1 MRLIEAL
8 VGRKQLADDRM
19 PAGFRQPSFWSLG
32 PSPLDDGKLWN
43 GSEELTVPF
52 EQYVAQ
58 GYRSNGIVFAVVL
71 ARLALFSEARFQWQ
85 DLAEGRP
92 GDLETGPELDLLER
106 PWPGATTG
114 KMLARMELDVSI
126 AGNSYWTV
134 VDDRHGRRLRRL
146 RPDWVTIVAGSE
158 EDHGDALDARVVG
171 YLYRPPGGDEVL
183 LTADQVAHYA
193 PIPDPLAHWRG
204 MSWLTPVLRE
214 IDADT
219 ATTVHKGRFFKNG
232 ATPNMA
238 VVLDQQ
244 VRPPDFAKFKA
255 MFEEQH
261 KGAENAYKTLF
272 LGGGADVK
280 PLTMDFRQLDFKMTQ
295 GAGETRIAAAGGVP
309 PIIVGL
315 SEGLQSA
322 TYSNYGQARRRFAD
336 GTMRPLWREA
346 AGSLE
351 PLVGPKPGK
360 RLWYDGRDIAFLQED
375 RKDASEIQRQKA
387 STIRQL
393 VDAGYEPDAVVAAVE
408 AENFSLLD
416 GKHTG
421 LYSVQ
426 LQPPGTT
433 SGGGSGEPGPEDED
447 DPADDPA
454 ADPDDPND
462 DPTGGGE

>member
-8 VGRKQLADDRM
+8 ASGRKQLADDRL
-19 PAGFRQPSFWSLG
+19 PGEFRQPAFWSLG
-32 PSPLDDGKLWN
+32 PSPLDEGKLWN

-52 EQYVAQ
+52 EQYVQQ

-85 DLAEGRP
+85 DMNDGRP
-92 GDLETGPELDLLER
+92 GDLHGGPDLELLDR

-126 AGNSYWTV
+126 AGNSYWTIV
-134 VDDRHGRRLRRL
+134 EDRHGRRLRRL

-158 EDHGDALDARVVG
+158 EDNGDALDARVVG
-171 YLYRPPGGDEVL
+171 YLYRPPGGDETL
-183 LTADQVAHYA
+183 LTADQVGHYA
-193 PIPDPLAHWRG
+193 PIPDPAVHWRG
-204 MSWLTPVLRE
+204 MSWLTPILRE
-214 IDADT
+214 IDSDT
-219 ATTVHKGRFFKNG
+219 AATVHKGRFFRNG

-238 VVLDQQ
+238 AVLDQQ
-244 VRPPDFAKFKA
+244 VRPNDFAKFKE
-255 MFEEQH
+255 MFEESH
-261 KGAENAYKTLF
+261 RGAENAYKTLF

-351 PLVGPKPGK
+351 PLVGTKPGK
-360 RLWYDGRDIAFLQED
+360 RLWYDSRDIAFLQED
-375 RKDASEIQRQKA
+375 RKDAAEIEGRKA

-393 VDAGYEPDAVVAAVE
+393 IDAGYEPDAVIEAVQ
-408 AENFSLLD
+408 AENYQLLL
-416 GKHTG
+416 GRHSG

-426 LQPPGTT
+426 LQPPNPK
-433 SGGGSGEPGPEDED
+433 GSQPQDPPADPPPGPAEDDDPDPNED
-447 DPADDPA
+447 DP
-454 ADPDDPND
+454 N
-462 DPTGGGE
+462 GGGE

>member
-1 MRLIEAL
+1 MRLIQAL
-8 VGRKQLADDRM
+8 AGGRKQLADD
-19 PAGFRQPSFWSLG
+19 PARGFTQPAFWSLG
-32 PSPLDDGKLWN
+32 PSPMGDGKLFD
-43 GSEELTVPF
+43 GSEQITVPF
-52 EQYVAQ
+52 EQYVQQA
-58 GYRSNGIVFAVVL
+58 YRSNGIVFAVVL

-85 DLAEGRP
+85 DLADGRP
-92 GDLETGPELDLLER
+92 GDLSTGAELALLER
-106 PWPGATTG
+106 PWPSATTG
-114 KMLARMELDVSI
+114 KLLSRMETDVSM

-158 EDHGDALDARVVG
+158 SDDGDALDARILG

-219 ATTVHKGRFFKNG
+219 ETTVHKGRFFRNG
-232 ATPNMA
+232 ATPSMA
-238 VVLDQQ
+238 IVLDQQ
-244 VRPPDFAKFKA
+244 VRPPDFTKFKA
-255 MFEEQH
+255 SFDEQH
-261 KGAENAYKTLF
+261 RGARNAYKTLF

-295 GAGETRIAAAGGVP
+295 GAGETRIASAGGVP
-309 PIIVGL
+309 PIICGF

-346 AGSLE
+346 AGALE
-351 PLVGPKPGK
+351 PLVGPKAGK
-360 RLWYDGRDIAFLQED
+360 RLWFDARDISFLQED
-375 RKDASEIQRQKA
+375 RKDAAEIQRQKA

-393 VDAGYEPDAVVAAVE
+393 IDAGYEPDAVVAAVE
-408 AENFSLLD
+408 AENYALLT

-426 LQPPGTT
+426 LQPPGTSNDGGRDPARDDDDLNPPPPGEDDDT
-433 SGGGSGEPGPEDED
+433 DPDSGGD
-447 DPADDPA
+447 A
-454 ADPDDPND
+454 
-462 DPTGGGE
+462 

>member
-1 MRLIEAL
+1 MRLIQAL
-8 VGRKQLADDRM
+8 AGGRKQLADEHAPRGFTQ
-19 PAGFRQPSFWSLG
+19 PAFWTLG
-32 PSPLDDGKLWN
+32 PSPLADGRLFD
-43 GSEELTVPF
+43 GSEQITVPF
-52 EQYVAQ
+52 EQYVQQ
-58 GYRSNGIVFAVVL
+58 GYRSNGIVFAVIL
-71 ARLALFSEARFQWQ
+71 ARQALFSEARFQWQ
-85 DLAEGRP
+85 DLADGRP
-92 GDLETGPELDLLER
+92 GDLSGGSDLGLLER
-106 PWPGATTG
+106 PWPSATTG
-114 KMLARMELDVSI
+114 KLLTRMEVDVSL

-134 VDDRHGRRLRRL
+134 VEDRHGRRLRRL
-146 RPDWVTIVAGSE
+146 RPDWVTIVAGAE
-158 EDHGDALDARVVG
+158 EENGDALDARVIG

-193 PIPDPLAHWRG
+193 PIPDPIAHWRG

-219 ATTVHKGRFFKNG
+219 ETTVHKGRFFRNG

-238 VVLDQQ
+238 IVLDQQ

-255 MFEEQH
+255 SFDEQH
-261 KGAENAYKTLF
+261 RGAGNAYKTLF

-280 PLTMDFRQLDFKMTQ
+280 PLTMDFRQLDFKQTQ

-346 AGSLE
+346 AGALE
-351 PLVGPKPGK
+351 PLVGPKDGK
-360 RLWYDGRDIAFLQED
+360 RLWYDARDISFLQED
-375 RKDASEIQRQKA
+375 RKDAAEIQRLQS

-393 VDAGYEPDAVVAAVE
+393 IDAGYEPDAVVAAVQ
-408 AENFSLLD
+408 AENYSLLA

-426 LQPPGTT
+426 LQPPGARNA
-433 SGGGSGEPGPEDED
+433 GGR
-447 DPADDPA
+447 DPA
-454 ADPDDPND
+454 ADDDDLDPPPPGEDDDTDPDS
-462 DPTGGGE
+462 GGDA